1 MRRGVLAAV
10 LLCCTACVAPARSF
24 DAYES
29 KAAAT
34 AESAG
39 SAVATAILTVDIA
52 GRDGLFAPNV
62 SVLVQE
68 AEQDAASAQA
78 TFSSIQPPDPSSDA
92 LRAELEELLAPAVDG
107 LAQVRIAA
115 RRGDLARMQ
124 EVADPL
130 RDVAAELRRF
140 AEAHG

>member
-39 SAVATAILTVDIA
+39 SAVATALLTVDIA
-52 GRDGLFAPNV
+52 GQGGLFAPNV

-68 AEQDAASAQA
+68 AEQDAASAQS

-92 LRAELEELLAPAVDG
+92 LRAELERLLAPAVDG

-124 EVADPL
+124 EAAQPL
-130 RDVAAELRRF
+130 RDVAADLQRF
-140 AEAHG
+140 AEEHG